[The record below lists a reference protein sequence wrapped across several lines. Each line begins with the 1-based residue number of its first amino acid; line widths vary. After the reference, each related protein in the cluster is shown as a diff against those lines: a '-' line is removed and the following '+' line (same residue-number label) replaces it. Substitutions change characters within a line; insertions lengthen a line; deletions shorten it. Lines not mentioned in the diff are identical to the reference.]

1 MIDDKTGVAQFLGF
15 ILEEDSYAI
24 EITKVREVLDFTKI
38 RSVPQM
44 PTFMRGVINL
54 RGSVVPV
61 MDLRVKFDM
70 NIKENS
76 VNTCI
81 IIVELPIDG
90 EDTSIGII
98 ADSVQEVM
106 TIDRSN
112 IEPAPKL
119 GTRLHAEFIQGMC
132 KHNNEFIILLDLI
145 KVFTHEELQVLQ
157 TEVRHTTEA
166 SEEVVEKEAM
176 LS

>member
-1 MIDDKTGVAQFLGF
+1 MNDDKTEVAQFLGF

-24 EITKVREVLDFTKI
+24 EISKVREVLDFIKI
-38 RSVPQM
+38 RSIPQM
-44 PTFMRGVINL
+44 PSFMRGVINL

-61 MDLRVKFDM
+61 MDLRIKFDM
-70 NIKENS
+70 SIKEDT

-106 TIDRSN
+106 TIDRRN

-119 GTRLHAEFIQGMC
+119 GTRLHADFIQGMC
-132 KHNNEFIILLDLI
+132 KHNDEFIILLDLV
-145 KVFTHEELQVLQ
+145 KVFTYEELQVLQ
-157 TEVRHTTEA
+157 AEVGHTIEA
-166 SEEVVEKEAM
+166 SEVETVSEVTV
-176 LS
+176 

>member
-1 MIDDKTGVAQFLGF
+1 MNDDKTEVAQFLGF

-24 EITKVREVLDFTKI
+24 EISKVREVLDFIKI
-38 RSVPQM
+38 RSIPQM
-44 PTFMRGVINL
+44 PSFMRGVINL

-61 MDLRVKFDM
+61 MDLRIKFDM
-70 NIKENS
+70 TIKEDT

-106 TIDRSN
+106 TIDRRN

-119 GTRLHAEFIQGMC
+119 GTRLHADFIQGMC
-132 KHNNEFIILLDLI
+132 KHNDEFIILLDLV
-145 KVFTHEELQVLQ
+145 KVFTYEELQVLQ
-157 TEVRHTTEA
+157 AEVGHTIEA
-166 SEEVVEKEAM
+166 SEVETVSEVTV
-176 LS
+176 